1 MKVLFLIQGFSVAAS
16 RYRVLQ
22 YIPYLKSKG
31 METSVSLYPRTLK
44 ENFQFF
50 NNLPQYDVVF
60 LQRKRFNQPRLGILR
75 KRAKRIIY
83 DFDDSVMYRNSKA
96 KDPISQT
103 RRRRFVQMI
112 KNSNFVIAGNEFL
125 KNEVLPF
132 NPNVEVIPTAIDQ
145 EKYYLK
151 NYRRQQGKVI
161 LGWIGDHGSIH
172 YLEKMRP
179 IFEKIGERYPHVEL
193 EIVCDTFF
201 DCERMK
207 VIKKNW
213 SSEEEVTDLQG
224 FDVGLMPLVDDPWSW
239 GKCGLKIIQYQGV
252 GLPVVCTPV
261 GINKDLVED
270 GINGYWAMTPEEWGT
285 KLSLLIEN
293 SELREQMGRE
303 GRRRVLENY
312 TYQACAPRLF
322 SILTRAMEKP
332 HGGERRSD

>member
-22 YIPYLKSKG
+22 YIPYLESRG
-31 METSVSLYPRTLK
+31 VETKVSLYPRTLK

-50 NNLPQYDVVF
+50 NELSRYDIVF
-60 LQRKRFNQPRLGILR
+60 LQRKRFNQPRLGLLR
-75 KRAKRIIY
+75 RRAKRILY

-96 KDPISQT
+96 KDPISST
-103 RRRRFVQMI
+103 RRRRFVQMV
-112 KNSNFVIAGNEFL
+112 KNCDFVIAGNEFL
-125 KNEVLPF
+125 KREVLSF
-132 NPNVEVIPTAIDQ
+132 NQNVEVIPTGIDQ
-145 EKYYLK
+145 ERYHLK
-151 NYRRQQGKVI
+151 TYPVQQERVT

-179 IFEKIGERYPHVEL
+179 IFDRIGAKYPHVEL
-193 EIVCDTFF
+193 KIVCDTFF
-201 DCERMK
+201 DCDRIK

-213 SSEEEVTDLQG
+213 SSEEEVADLQG
-224 FDVGLMPLVDDPWSW
+224 LDIGLMPLVDDPWSW

-252 GLPVVCTPV
+252 GVPVVCTPV

-270 GINGYWAMTPEEWGT
+270 GTNGFWAMTPEEWEE

-293 SELREQMGRE
+293 PGLREQMGRE

-322 SILTRAMEKP
+322 SILTRVVEKP
-332 HGGERRSD
+332 AKGRRSN

>member
-1 MKVLFLIQGFSVAAS
+1 MKVLFLIQGFTVAAS

-22 YIPYLKSKG
+22 YIPYLQSQG
-31 METSVSLYPRTLK
+31 VDATVSLYPRSLK

-50 NNLPQYDVVF
+50 SNLSRYDLVF
-60 LQRKRFNQPRLGILR
+60 LQRKRFNQPRLGLLR
-75 KRAKRIIY
+75 RRAKRIIY

-96 KDPISQT
+96 EDPISSS
-103 RRRRFVQMI
+103 RRRRFIQMI
-112 KNSNFVIAGNEFL
+112 KNSDFIIAGNEFL
-125 KNEVLPF
+125 KRQTLPF

-145 EKYYLK
+145 ERYHLK
-151 NYRRQQGKVI
+151 AYPAHQEKVT

-179 IFEKIGERYPHVEL
+179 VFDRIGEKYPHVEL
-193 EIVCDTFF
+193 KIVCNTFF
-201 DCERMK
+201 DCERMR

-213 SSEEEVTDLQG
+213 TSEEEVADLQG
-224 FDVGLMPLVDDPWSW
+224 FDIGLMPLIDDPWSW

-252 GLPVVCTPV
+252 GVPVVCTPV
-261 GINKDLVED
+261 GINKDLVGE
-270 GINGYWAMTPEEWGT
+270 GVNGYWATTQEEWEE

-293 SELREQMGRE
+293 SDLRETMGRE

-322 SILTRAMEKP
+322 GVLKRIAQEGRN
-332 HGGERRSD
+332 